1 MIRQEFS
8 REVSAKTLQKEWCKV
23 EYPGSLASL
32 YIRNTGNG
40 YDRVAQ
46 VRDIK
51 PKISADTIDAGHR
64 DAGSWGANL
73 PGIKKGEVGFDL
85 VYDPSMHDRL
95 FDIFDLATS
104 EIWLLSWNDASGSVW
119 EFRGGVS
126 EFSPT
131 AGYKDAFTADC
142 TVQMQG
148 RPARKKKVDYTF
160 DLS

>member
-1 MIRQEFS
+1 M
-8 REVSAKTLQKEWCKV
+8 
-23 EYPGSLASL
+23 EYAGAIASL
-32 YIRNTGNG
+32 YVRNTSNG
-40 YDRVAQ
+40 YDRLAQ

-85 VYDPSMHDRL
+85 VYDPALHDRL
-95 FDIFDLATS
+95 FNLFDTSAT
-104 EIWLLSWNDASGSVW
+104 EWWILSWNTADGAVW
-119 EFRGGVS
+119 EFRGGIS

-131 AGYKDAFTADC
+131 AGYKDAMTADC
-142 TVQMQG
+142 SVQMQG
-148 RPARKKKVDYTF
+148 RPLRKNKTDYTF